1 MNIHIIDVTEGEKKE
16 KGPEKIFEHII
27 TENYPY
33 LRRKCTSPRSTE
45 NHIQYELKEEHAET
59 HINQTDKN

>member
-33 LRRKCTSPRSTE
+33 IRRKCECSF
-45 NHIQYELKEEHAET
+45 I
-59 HINQTDKN
+59 